1 MTRRPR
7 VRGHAV
13 VAGLLCG
20 ALQGACHDDATTA
33 TEFSAAPAATT
44 GAFRKPSDAVP
55 NADGTVFYFTANGGG
70 DSEDAGV
77 FSVPAMG
84 GAVTPL
90 ASGTPLMSPFSIA
103 ISRDD
108 GTLYVAD
115 PASQGDNDEMG
126 QIFSLPVAGGTPSSV
141 MGTLGLRPRS
151 VHVQFGI
158 DGAADDLYFSGV
170 DPADGVPGL
179 FKVAAAGGAV
189 TPIAKG
195 EPFHDPNGVVVTKA
209 GDAYV
214 VDSSGDDQSS
224 ARVIQVKGGVATELV
239 SGLGVGFP
247 AGVALP
253 MDESAVLVSGLDPI
267 TGFSIVYAIDI
278 KTQNIATFNKGIE
291 TNVNSA
297 GLHRAQNKNVFSWAD
312 STAGEDS
319 TGIVFRVELK

>member
-1 MTRRPR
+1 
-7 VRGHAV
+7 V

-20 ALQGACHDDATTA
+20 ALQGACHGDDAAA
-33 TEFSAAPAATT
+33 TQFSAAPAATT
-44 GAFRKPSDAVP
+44 GDFRKPSDAVP
-55 NADGTVFYFTANGGG
+55 SSDGTVFYFTASGGG

-90 ASGTPLMSPFSIA
+90 VTGAPLMSPFSIA

-108 GTLYVAD
+108 ATLYVAD
-115 PASQGDNDEMG
+115 PASQGDNDETG
-126 QIFSLPVAGGTPSSV
+126 QIFSLPASGGTPASV
-141 MGTLGLRPRS
+141 TGTLGLRPRS
-151 VHVQFGI
+151 VHVQFGA

-179 FKVAAAGGAV
+179 FKVAAAGGAI
-189 TPIAKG
+189 TAIAKG
-195 EPFHDPNGVVVTKA
+195 EPFHDPGGVVVSKA

-247 AGVALP
+247 AGVAMPL
-253 MDESAVLVSGLDPI
+253 DESAVLVSGIDPI
-267 TGFSIVYAIDI
+267 TGFAIVYAVDL
-278 KTQNIATFNKGIE
+278 KTQGVATFNKGIE
-291 TNVNSA
+291 NNVNSA
-297 GLHRAQNKNVFSWAD
+297 GLHRARDKNVFSWAD